1 MTQLEQRSEW
11 LDEVSIPR
19 GAATAGMALRFIDV
33 FKESAA
39 IAIRGRRV
47 SPPSSTRG
55 VAAGAEGA
63 QATVAPIVVVAA
75 AAAPSAADG
84 GAPGGRNGSPQPAA
98 EAAMAAAPRRAAASP
113 EQQQPQQ
120 QQPQSPQPTPTEEA
134 AACPA
139 PAAVVE
145 ADRSRQRPAAATLC
159 PPSAATTMTAMAAA
173 SAASAAAAAA
183 AMAEPEATT
192 PTGGGGSSGVVAEPT
207 NQRNRRRKK
216 RKPEGGSPTL
226 QVTLHRHGD
235 VVRCPS
241 PSSPSQSPQL
251 GGRSP
256 CGDAAERPSPATGP
270 PSLEASSENA
280 VGDSQGSLDRGSD
293 SSRSSQCVDA
303 VHALGCGV
311 QLPPLALPA
320 SLLSF
325 PPPPSEGGTS
335 PRPSPEGTREPLG
348 RSLDKSSGSDGKVS
362 NKLLEKKKKTS
373 SWYNML
379 NPTYKSRSEDFK
391 RLFKDLPETER
402 LIVDYSCALQRDILV
417 HGRLYVTQNF
427 ICFYANIFR
436 WETNVVIRCRDVTS
450 MTKEKTARVIPN
462 AVQVCTDHE
471 KHFFTSFGARD
482 KTYLMLFR
490 IWQNALM
497 EQPMSTQELWQWV
510 HYSYGDELGLTS
522 DDDDY
527 VAPPYLEDEARRG
540 RLTAALKA
548 GPQSPSPFE
557 EELPNGEEEE
567 EEGSG
572 PEMFASAREAVQHSD
587 LPTDLSDT
595 SDVVDGGPP
604 ADCPS
609 QHEGRET
616 LTLVLPLSV
625 DQLFTLLF
633 TGSRFF
639 HDLLTSRK
647 TYDVTESNWQPCP
660 ETGHKLRQLTYT
672 VTLNHAMA
680 KTAQTTETQ
689 ILHKA
694 SQPGKVYAIDCDVQ
708 STGVPYSDAFC
719 VKSHYCLCRLSDNRC
734 RLRVFGCVRYKK
746 SVWGLVKAVIE
757 KNTSQGLDG
766 FCNDLEA
773 ALLREAERLQPAGG
787 KALKQRRRRLQQGGQ
802 RAIRDRSSS
811 SQAGFVSSFGMA
823 RGSDGRRLATS
834 TAVKLLL
841 VLVSLVLLL
850 NMVLLYWFWS
860 AASPAASPPIWL
872 LEPPPQSPEE
882 WARLVSQQEAVHRQ
896 RLDAWERTVREL
908 RHLLRSM
915 ESSLEKLQKSLQ
927 IDRPPSPPIVATGD
941 HKPPGVTPLPVGG
954 DL

>member
-1 MTQLEQRSEW
+1 MSTVELMAPQGGGGDRSSESG
-11 LDEVSIPR
+11 DSQ
-19 GAATAGMALRFIDV
+19 ALKR
-33 FKESAA
+33 SASGSQETGGVG
-39 IAIRGRRV
+39 GRRA
-47 SPPSSTRG
+47 SPS
-55 VAAGAEGA
+55 
-63 QATVAPIVVVAA
+63 A
-75 AAAPSAADG
+75 AAAPDVVAADE
-84 GAPGGRNGSPQPAA
+84 GAPFASGGSNGIIALPAD
-98 EAAMAAAPRRAAASP
+98 AAMAAAPRRIAV
-113 EQQQPQQ
+113 EQQQQQQ
-120 QQPQSPQPTPTEEA
+120 QQPPASASSAASTPVEEA
-134 AACPA
+134 APSCPS
-139 PAAVVE
+139 PAAE
-145 ADRSRQRPAAATLC
+145 ADRLRPRPAATPPTAT
-159 PPSAATTMTAMAAA
+159 PATPATAATMAAT
-173 SAASAAAAAA
+173 AATS
-183 AMAEPEATT
+183 AEPDTATS
-192 PTGGGGSSGVVAEPT
+192 GGVESTS
-207 NQRNRRRKK
+207 QRTRRRKK
-216 RKPEGGSPTL
+216 RKPEGSPTL
-226 QVTLHRHGD
+226 QVTQHNRHSD
-235 VVRCPS
+235 TVRCPS

-251 GGRSP
+251 GARSP
-256 CGDAAERPSPATGP
+256 CCEADRTTTSSSGPA
-270 PSLEASSENA
+270 SLEASTENATA
-280 VGDSQGSLDRGSD
+280 VGDSQGSLDRASD
-293 SSRSSQCVDA
+293 SSRSSQ
-303 VHALGCGV
+303 
-311 QLPPLALPA
+311 PLAPP
-320 SLLSF
+320 SLLSC
-325 PPPPSEGGTS
+325 PSESGMS
-335 PRPSPEGTREPLG
+335 PRPSPEGTRDPLS
-348 RSLDKSSGSDGKVS
+348 RSLEKSGESKSS

-527 VAPPYLEDEARRG
+527 VAPPYLEDEGRRN
-540 RLTAALKA
+540 RHTAVLKA
-548 GPQSPSPFE
+548 GPQPPSPFE
-557 EELPNGEEEE
+557 EELPNGEEDEDEE
-567 EEGSG
+567 ASG
-572 PEMFASAREAVQHSD
+572 PELFASAREAQHSD
-587 LPTDLSDT
+587 MPTDLSDSSET
-595 SDVVDGGPP
+595 AEPP
-604 ADCPS
+604 ECPS
-609 QHEGRET
+609 VHEGKQI
-616 LTLVLPLSV
+616 LNLVLPMSV

-660 ETGHKLRQLTYT
+660 ETSNKLRQLTYT

-694 SQPGKVYAIDCDVQ
+694 SQPGQVYAIDCDVQ

-719 VKSHYCLCRLSDNRC
+719 VKSHYCLARLSDSRC
-734 RLRVFGCVRYKK
+734 RLRIYGCVRYKK

-757 KNTSQGLDG
+757 KNTLQGLEG
-766 FCNDLEA
+766 FCNDLES

-787 KALKQRRRRLQQGGQ
+787 GGLKQRRRRLQSTKRGGGN
-802 RAIRDRSSS
+802 RDRSSS
-811 SQAGFVSSFGMA
+811 SQAGFGSSFGLA
-823 RGSDGRRLATS
+823 RVSEGRRLGTG

-841 VLVSLVLLL
+841 VLVSLVLLM
-850 NMVLLYWFWS
+850 NVVLLYRLWTSS
-860 AASPAASPPIWL
+860 AVPPSSAPTVDIWM
-872 LEPPPQSPEE
+872 LEPPPQNVQE
-882 WARLVSQQEAVHRQ
+882 WARLMSQREAFHQQ
-896 RLDAWERTVREL
+896 RADIWQRALHDL
-908 RHLLRSM
+908 RHMLRTM
-915 ESSLEKLQKSLQ
+915 ESSMERLQESL
-927 IDRPPSPPIVATGD
+927 RMTSAANSSMPPTATASSP
-941 HKPPGVTPLPVGG
+941 G